1 MRVHYLQHVPFENLG
16 SMENY
21 FLSRGYQIS
30 STKLYSEENF
40 PGLEDFDWLII
51 MGGPMGVYDEDRFP
65 WLKNEKRFISDAIEA
80 GKVLLGVCLGAQLI
94 ASVLGA
100 KVYKNRFR
108 EIGWFPITRSETA
121 TETILGKVLPETLEV
136 FHWHGDTFDIPQG
149 ATLLASSEACHN
161 QGFVI
166 ENRIVGFQFHLE
178 TTMEAAKK
186 LINKCSDELDGSRH
200 VQSKEQMLSDT
211 TKFAKINTVME
222 SILQELENNN
232 SV

>member
-1 MRVHYLQHVPFENLG
+1 
-16 SMENY
+16 MENY

-65 WLKNEKRFISDAIEA
+65 WLKNEKRFISDVIEA

-121 TETILGKVLPETLEV
+121 AETILGKVLPETLEV

-186 LINKCSDELDGSRH
+186 LINECSDELDGSRY

>member
-100 KVYKNRFR
+100 KVYKNRF
-108 EIGWFPITRSETA
+108 
-121 TETILGKVLPETLEV
+121 
-136 FHWHGDTFDIPQG
+136 FD
-149 ATLLASSEACHN
+149 
-161 QGFVI
+161 
-166 ENRIVGFQFHLE
+166 
-178 TTMEAAKK
+178 
-186 LINKCSDELDGSRH
+186 
-200 VQSKEQMLSDT
+200 
-211 TKFAKINTVME
+211 
-222 SILQELENNN
+222 
-232 SV
+232 

>member
-65 WLKNEKRFISDAIEA
+65 WLKNEKRFISDVIEA

-121 TETILGKVLPETLEV
+121 AETILGKVLPETLEV

-186 LINKCSDELDGSRH
+186 LINECSDELDGSRY

>member
-1 MRVHYLQHVPFENLG
+1 
-16 SMENY
+16 MENY

-65 WLKNEKRFISDAIEA
+65 WLKNEKRFISDVIEA

-121 TETILGKVLPETLEV
+121 AETILGKVLPETLEV

-186 LINKCSDELDGSRH
+186 LINKCSDELDGSRY

>member
-65 WLKNEKRFISDAIEA
+65 WLKNEKRFISDVIEA

-108 EIGWFPITRSETA
+108 EIGWFPITRSETPA
-121 TETILGKVLPETLEV
+121 ETILGKVLPETLEV
-136 FHWHGDTFDIPQG
+136 FHWHGDTFDIPEG

-186 LINKCSDELDGSRH
+186 LINECSDELDGSRY

>member
-121 TETILGKVLPETLEV
+121 AETILGKVLPETLEV

-186 LINKCSDELDGSRH
+186 LINKCSDELDGSRY

>member
-40 PGLEDFDWLII
+40 PGLDDFDWLII

-65 WLKNEKRFISDAIEA
+65 WLKNEKRFISDVIEA

-121 TETILGKVLPETLEV
+121 AETILGKVLPETLEV

-186 LINKCSDELDGSRH
+186 LINECSDELDGSRY

>member
-65 WLKNEKRFISDAIEA
+65 WLKNEKRFISDVIEA

-121 TETILGKVLPETLEV
+121 AETILGKVLPETLEV

-186 LINKCSDELDGSRH
+186 LINKCSDELDGSRY